1 MNNTKGN
8 DMFVFVLN
16 CGSSSFKYQL
26 LDMSNEHR
34 VAIGLVERIGMKD
47 SVLTYEP
54 ANGDKLKEIADI
66 ADHEVAIKHVL
77 EKLVDSKIGVIKS
90 LADIAAIGH
99 RVVHGAEKFSGSV
112 LINEAVLT
120 ALKENI
126 PLAPLHNPAN
136 ITGIE
141 AVMHAMPGVA
151 NVGVFDTAFHAT
163 MPPESYIYAVPY
175 EWYEKH
181 HVRRYGFHGTSHRFV
196 SERAAEI
203 LGIARD
209 QFNCITCHMG
219 NGSSYTAI
227 KNGKSY
233 DTSMGMT
240 PLEGLVMG
248 TRCGDIDAGI
258 PNFLAANFGMSF
270 SDIDNALNKKSG
282 LLGISG
288 ISSDMRDVE
297 TAAKEGNDRARLS
310 IDVLRHRALKYIGA
324 YAIELGRVD
333 AIIFTGGI
341 GENGTEFRASIVE
354 RLTTLGIKLNA
365 EANKVR
371 GKEAL
376 ISTDDSPI
384 KVLVVPTNEELVIAR
399 DTMAIVGK

>member
-1 MNNTKGN
+1 
-8 DMFVFVLN
+8 MFVFVLN

-26 LDMSNEHR
+26 LDMSDERR

-47 SVLTYEP
+47 SVLAYET
-54 ANGDKLKEIADI
+54 ANGDKVKEVADI
-66 ADHEVAIKHVL
+66 ADHEVAIKKVL
-77 EKLVDSKIGVIKS
+77 EKLVDANIGVIKS
-90 LADIAAIGH
+90 LQDITAIGH

-112 LINEAVLT
+112 LITDAVLD
-120 ALKENI
+120 ALRENI

-136 ITGIE
+136 ITGIQ
-141 AVMHAMPGVA
+141 AMQRALPGVP

-163 MPPESYIYAVPY
+163 MPAESYIYAVPY

-203 LGIARD
+203 LGIAKD

-219 NGSSYTAI
+219 NGSSFTAV
-227 KNGKSY
+227 KGGKSY

-248 TRCGDIDAGI
+248 TRCGDVDAGI
-258 PNFLAANFGMSF
+258 PNFLAKTVNMSF
-270 SDIDNALNKKSG
+270 DDIDAALNKQSG

-288 ISSDMRDVE
+288 VSSDMRDVE
-297 TAAKEGNDRARLS
+297 QAAAAGNARAQLAL
-310 IDVLRHRALKYIGA
+310 DVLAHRVLQYIGA

-333 AIIFTGGI
+333 AIVFTGGI
-341 GENGTEFRASIVE
+341 GENGKGFRAQIVE
-354 RLTTLGIKLNA
+354 RLTALGIKLNA
-365 EANKVR
+365 QANDVR
-371 GKEAL
+371 GKEAI
-376 ISTDDSPI
+376 ISSDDSPI
-384 KVLVVPTNEELVIAR
+384 KVMVVPTNEELVIAR
-399 DTMAIVGK
+399 DTKEIVGK

>member
-1 MNNTKGN
+1 
-8 DMFVFVLN
+8 MFVFVLN

-34 VAIGLVERIGMKD
+34 VASGLVERIGMAD

-54 ANGDKLKEIADI
+54 AGGDKLREVADI
-66 ADHEVAIKHVL
+66 ANHEIAIKRVL
-77 EKLVDSKIGVIKS
+77 AKLTDARVGVIKS
-90 LADIAAIGH
+90 LTDIAAIGH
-99 RVVHGAEKFSGSV
+99 RVVHGGEKFSGSV
-112 LINEAVLT
+112 LVDDAVL
-120 ALKENI
+120 AAVKENI

-141 AVMHAMPGVA
+141 AMMSAMPGVA

-163 MPPESYIYAVPY
+163 MPAESYLYAVPY
-175 EWYEKH
+175 AWYEQH

-196 SERAAEI
+196 AERAAQI
-203 LGIARD
+203 LGIEAKN
-209 QFNCITCHMG
+209 FNCITCHLG
-219 NGSSYTAI
+219 NGSSFTAVR
-227 KNGKSY
+227 GGQSY

-240 PLEGLVMG
+240 PLEGMVMG

-258 PNFLAANFGMSF
+258 PSFLAANVNLSLA
-270 SDIDNALNKKSG
+270 DIDNALNKQSG

-288 ISSDMRDVE
+288 VSSDMRDLQK
-297 TAAKEGNDRARLS
+297 AASEGNARAQLAV
-310 IDVLRHRALKYIGA
+310 DVLLHRALKYIGA

-341 GENGTEFRASIVE
+341 GENDVAFRGAVVE
-354 RLTTLGIKLNA
+354 RLTMLGIRLDTVTNA
-365 EANKVR
+365 QR
-371 GKEAL
+371 GKEVQ
-376 ISTDDSPI
+376 ISTADSSI

-399 DTMAIVGK
+399 DTKAIVGR

>member
-1 MNNTKGN
+1 
-8 DMFVFVLN
+8 MFVFVLN

-77 EKLVDSKIGVIKS
+77 EKLVDPRIGVIKS

-112 LINEAVLT
+112 LINEAVLA

-141 AVMHAMPGVA
+141 AMMHAMPGVA

-209 QFNCITCHMG
+209 RFNCITCHMG

-258 PNFLAANFGMSF
+258 PNFLASNFGMSF

-297 TAAKEGNDRARLS
+297 TAAKEGNDRAKLS
-310 IDVLRHRALKYIGA
+310 IDVLRHRALQYIGA

-365 EANKVR
+365 DANKVR

-399 DTMAIVGK
+399 DTLAIVGK

>member
-1 MNNTKGN
+1 VNNTKEN
-8 DMFVFVLN
+8 KMFVFVLN

-26 LDMSNEHR
+26 LDMTNEHR
-34 VAIGLVERIGMKD
+34 VAVGLVERIGMKD

-54 ANGDKLKEIADI
+54 ANGAKVKEIADI
-66 ADHEVAIKHVL
+66 ADHAIAIKHVL
-77 EKLVDSKIGVIKS
+77 EKLVSPEVGVIKS

-99 RVVHGAEKFSGSV
+99 RVVHGGEKFSGSV
-112 LINEAVLT
+112 LVDAAVLD

-141 AVMHAMPGVA
+141 AMMQAMPGVA
-151 NVGVFDTAFHAT
+151 NVGVFDTAFHAS
-163 MPPESYIYAVPY
+163 MPAESYIYAVPY
-175 EWYEKH
+175 EWYEQH

-196 SERAAEI
+196 SERAAEM
-203 LGIARD
+203 LGIAKD

-227 KNGKSY
+227 KGGKSY

-248 TRCGDIDAGI
+248 SRCGDIDAGI
-258 PNFLAANFGMSF
+258 PNFLASNFAMSF
-270 SDIDNALNKKSG
+270 ADIDNALNKKSG

-288 ISSDMRDVE
+288 VSSDMRDVE
-297 TAAKEGNDRARLS
+297 TAASEGNERAKLA
-310 IDVLRHRALKYIGA
+310 IDVLRHRALKFIGA

-341 GENGTEFRASIVE
+341 GENGTAFRGSIVE
-354 RLTTLGIKLNA
+354 RLSVLGIKLDA
-365 EANKVR
+365 EANRVR
-371 GKEAL
+371 GKEAV
-376 ISTDDSPI
+376 ISTADSPI

-399 DTMAIVGK
+399 DTREIVGK

>member
-1 MNNTKGN
+1 
-8 DMFVFVLN
+8 MFVFVLN

-26 LDMSNEHR
+26 LDMRDERR
-34 VAIGLVERIGMKD
+34 VAIGLVERIGMAD

-54 ANGDKLKEIADI
+54 AGGDKVKVVADI
-66 ADHEVAIKHVL
+66 PDHQQAIKRVL
-77 EKLVDSKIGVIKS
+77 DKLTDAQVGVIKS
-90 LADIAAIGH
+90 LDEIGAIGH
-99 RVVHGAEKFSGSV
+99 RVVHGGEKFSGSV
-112 LINEAVLT
+112 LIDDAVLK
-120 ALKENI
+120 AVKENI

-141 AVMHAMPGVA
+141 AMQSAMPGVA
-151 NVGVFDTAFHAT
+151 NVGVFDTAFHAS
-163 MPPESYIYAVPY
+163 MPAESYVYAVPY

-196 SERAAEI
+196 AERAAQI
-203 LGIARD
+203 LGIAKD

-219 NGSSYTAI
+219 NGSSFTAV

-248 TRCGDIDAGI
+248 TRSGDIDAGI
-258 PNFLAANFGMSF
+258 PSFLAANVNMSLA
-270 SDIDNALNKKSG
+270 DIDSALNKKSG

-288 ISSDMRDVE
+288 VSSDMRDLGK
-297 TAAKEGNDRARLS
+297 AAAEGNARAKLA

-341 GENGTEFRASIVE
+341 GENDIAFRASIVE
-354 RLTTLGIKLNA
+354 RLTTLGVKLDGA
-365 EANKVR
+365 ANNVR
-371 GKEAL
+371 GEELL
-376 ISTDDSPI
+376 ISTADSPI

-399 DTMAIVGK
+399 DTKEIIGK